1 MTSAAAPS
9 PFLRYITPG
18 EAARLIGVT
27 TADIWQLIRAQR
39 LRWRFD
45 PAGRYSYLVAKP
57 DAKVLAARWN

>member
-1 MTSAAAPS
+1 MTSATAPS
-9 PFLRYITPG
+9 SFLRYIAPG

-57 DAKVLAARWN
+57 DARAYAAMWN